1 MNLPLSCNLD
11 GAGLI
16 SPAAHKRRRSGRIQL
31 VARLGIPLIRAI
43 MRIPFVV
50 ILVFCLGEAQLQ
62 LPGRVMTALK
72 KEVAYESL
80 LVLHNPNISCGMGMD
95 SYSGTPILN
104 FNFNQSYVLKQQFNS
119 RLLAVVC
126 VDDVRYPTL
135 SALYRNLNEI
145 RDTPVVILSGPRTDL
160 YSLFRYCFNNKML
173 NVLAF
178 DSTDPDY
185 IYSYRAFPNL
195 LLSKKRISQVRK
207 FFEPQLRNLGGF
219 PIRSLPDNTLPRSV
233 LYFDAEGKP
242 QLTGYLVEFLR
253 NFARTLNTS
262 LHICWSHMPLHLPDN
277 ILSWHTVSRLVKKDI
292 VDIPLSMINIGG
304 MLYSSLRYSHVLE
317 ISKYQLMLPVEHEI
331 NRNLLIFRASAPLH
345 FILTFCIL
353 WLFVLLLYNTRR
365 RKRNMCPN
373 VWDLPKYIDPVM
385 RALLLQPF
393 VMPQR
398 LSWLTMRVFC
408 LLLTFSFLSYNV
420 YIAQLEMLMVHP
432 PTEPMVRTYKDL
444 KNAGLKV
451 LVTDNEVE
459 QMTQILD
466 DEILDHFWDYHE
478 EVNSSEYQA
487 KRRQP
492 NSSYAYPITHTLWPL
507 IQRKLIKQPAPLFRL
522 SDDFIFYSMVPFA
535 VPLPSNSIFKEA
547 LNQYILQ
554 TQCSGLYNLWFQQ
567 SFACLLAIGKME
579 VLPYD
584 GGKEIRHLQ
593 WDDLFYVWYL
603 YALCLG
609 LCSFVFVLE
618 LVYHHVGKALK

>member
-1 MNLPLSCNLD
+1 MNLSLIHR
-11 GAGLI
+11 AQLI
-16 SPAAHKRRRSGRIQL
+16 SLAPHKRCRSGRIQL
-31 VARLGIPLIRAI
+31 VAKLGIPSIRVI
-43 MRIPFVV
+43 MRILLVV
-50 ILVFCLGEAQLQ
+50 ILVVCLGEAQLQ
-62 LPGRVMTALK
+62 LPGRVMTSLK
-72 KEVAYESL
+72 NEVAYESV
-80 LVLHNPNISCGMGMD
+80 LVLHSPNISCGIGTD

-135 SALYRNLNEI
+135 SALHRNLNEI
-145 RDTPVVILSGPRTDL
+145 RDTPVIILSGPRTDL

-195 LLSKKRISQVRK
+195 LLSKKRISQVRE

-233 LYFDAEGKP
+233 LYFDAEGTPK
-242 QLTGYLVEFLR
+242 LTGYLVEFLR
-253 NFARTLNTS
+253 NFAKTLNTS
-262 LHICWSHMPLHLPDN
+262 LHICWSHMPLHQPDN
-277 ILSWHTVSRLVKKDI
+277 ILSWNTVSRLAQKDI
-292 VDIPLSMINIGG
+292 VDIPLCMINIGG
-304 MLYSSLRYSHVLE
+304 MIYSSLRYSHVLE
-317 ISKYQLMLPVEHEI
+317 ISKYQLMLPVEDEI

-345 FILTFCIL
+345 FILTFCVL

-365 RKRNMCPN
+365 RKRNRYPN
-373 VWDLPKYIDPVM
+373 LWDLPKYIDPVL
-385 RALLLQPF
+385 RAMLLQPF

-398 LSWLTMRVFC
+398 LSRLTMRVFC

-444 KNAGLKV
+444 QNAGLKV

-459 QMTQILD
+459 QMKRILD
-466 DEILDHFWDYHE
+466 DDVLDHFWDYHE

-507 IQRKLIKQPAPLFRL
+507 IERKLIKQPAPLFRL

-567 SFACLLAIGKME
+567 SFSCLLAIGKMD

-584 GGKEIRHLQ
+584 GGKENMHLQ

-609 LCSFVFVLE
+609 LCCFVFALE
-618 LVYHHVGKALK
+618 LVYHRVGKSLK